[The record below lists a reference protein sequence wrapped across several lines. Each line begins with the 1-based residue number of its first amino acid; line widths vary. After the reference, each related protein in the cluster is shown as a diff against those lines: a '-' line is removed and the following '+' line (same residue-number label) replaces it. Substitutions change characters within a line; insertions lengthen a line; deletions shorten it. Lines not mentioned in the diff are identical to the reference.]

1 MMVFK
6 NQSICIN
13 LLAEFEVQTK
23 WFGKGLA
30 AIRNKKRKPL

>member
-13 LLAEFEVQTK
+13 LLAEFEVKTK
-23 WFGKGLA
+23 WIGKGLA
-30 AIRNKKRKPL
+30 AIRNKNANT